1 MENNSHSDLQCKKRK
16 YGPKKGFLSRISVDS
31 DSVSCSSADQHSHT
45 ANRLSYSLNGDNH
58 SEKGVNQSARN
69 SELPFNQ
76 SSRMHS
82 ADGQKYSL
90 NVSNQFARRQSAD
103 GNKTFMTNGDDK
115 SVKFKLLNSHPA
127 KTQNSALGSQY
138 IDSND
143 QGSKISALVSRSFST
158 GSEIIDGQSKSLK
171 QQSSESISTMSLP
184 EDLRLSFSEIEEGS
198 LQLDDLDLTYSPA
211 SGGNNSSGNLCNMD
225 QEKCFDQDGDLQRFA
240 AIISSTSEQQA
251 SDKEITEMTKLSE
264 EFMTKEDQSSGKEQ
278 NNVVVK
284 SESSNSNANITWDDI
299 VQWGVNAQQV
309 STVGSSGEVLKQ
321 KKTISPRRSS
331 KSKHM
336 ENVSCQVC
344 GDMAAGFYC
353 GAFICEACKKFY
365 MRAYK
370 QDKLKYVCLRDKKCM
385 ITKESRVQCQ
395 YCRFQ
400 KCVTLNMY
408 IPKQGES
415 EMSKDMQMSDI
426 PCRVCSAPSSG
437 FHFGAITC
445 EGCKGFFRRMAKE
458 REPEKYQCNKKGRCE
473 INMVTRNLCK
483 ACRYRSCREAGMS
496 VEGSRIGRQP
506 NSVKHAISME
516 LKQVKPEG
524 ESDVVTK
531 IKEEPIDESSIDF
544 LKDSDKS
551 ESFSFWDE
559 KSDNSVN
566 QTLNNQSALC
576 DNQVISSANM
586 NVKEPSLDT
595 HTSVGHVSPSVSNNV
610 SWSSSINNVNRIPP
624 TSPINGTLP
633 KPSQTHMSVGNTIHT
648 KADPQSYNGKQMTN
662 QQNHVSVGGHI
673 QRHML
678 PPPQMSAGDLNRGQ
692 SNGPSGNSLVFTP
705 SPVTQFFSTAPR
717 NENKQY
723 VSSNQQPRDNQA
735 NHKVPAPIDTTQN
748 INQASATPQ
757 PILYSPTSTTA
768 PHGNNEGMGQ
778 GSFQNMTEFISKI
791 IEAGKCLQLLN
802 YRVFDTDVN
811 PTTSM
816 NVDDIKALF
825 KSKYMDPKAGNHIT
839 SKVDMS
845 VFSSRESTW
854 NYMMTNFHHNT
865 YITIRFA
872 KLVPGFKTLSLNDQV
887 KLIQSSIYPIELL
900 NMSKVYDPTTKKYN
914 YFTYT
919 KEEENIMMEQ
929 FPMLRVFQ
937 EHFLHVGEMVTSFNF
952 TDEEFAI
959 LSALLL
965 FPAEANG
972 LENPKAVEQL
982 QNQISAALQAYEERE
997 FPEGLTRYGIL
1008 LVRVAELVQ
1017 CLLQHNLAIGLLL
1030 THNPTIKVPQ
1040 LFHELIIESIKEG
1053 QKL

>member
-1 MENNSHSDLQCKKRK
+1 MENGYKSAVSVKKSR
-16 YGPKKGFLSRISVDS
+16 YGPKKVFLSRLSIDS
-31 DSVSCSSADQHSHT
+31 DSSSSSLTGSRGNQPKRQSLDGQ
-45 ANRLSYSLNGDNH
+45 LSG
-58 SEKGVNQSARN
+58 GQ
-69 SELPFNQ
+69 NQ
-76 SSRMHS
+76 SSRQHNEDRFNQS
-82 ADGQKYSL
+82 VKNHLTNENSPL
-90 NVSNQFARRQSAD
+90 RTSNQ
-103 GNKTFMTNGDDK
+103 
-115 SVKFKLLNSHPA
+115 SVKRKLEDNKLLVESDKKFSETNQSNSQILERHSSTPRF
-127 KTQNSALGSQY
+127 QLFNGNEQCNSGQTSLSHSQSTKCL
-138 IDSND
+138 SN
-143 QGSKISALVSRSFST
+143 
-158 GSEIIDGQSKSLK
+158 DGQSKSSVDITAASIT
-171 QQSSESISTMSLP
+171 QRGMSSSMSSMSLP
-184 EDLRLSFSEIEEGS
+184 DELRLSFSEIEEGS
-198 LQLDDLDLTYSPA
+198 LQLDDLDLTCSPSA
-211 SGGNNSSGNLCNMD
+211 AGSSSGNLAVMD
-225 QEKCFDQDGDLQRFA
+225 QEKCLEQDRDLQRITA
-240 AIISSTSEQQA
+240 AISSTSEQHT
-251 SDKEITEMTKLSE
+251 SGKEITEMAKLSE
-264 EFMTKEDQSSGKEQ
+264 EFMTNQGQSSAKHQ
-278 NNVVVK
+278 NDVVK
-284 SESSNSNANITWDDI
+284 SENCDSADLTWDDI
-299 VQWGVNAQQV
+299 VTWGVSAHQV
-309 STVGSSGEVLKQ
+309 SSTVVGNGEIQAK
-321 KKTISPRRSS
+321 KKTVPQRRSG
-331 KSKHM
+331 KNRHM

-344 GDMAAGFYC
+344 GDVAAGFYC

-370 QDKLKYVCLRDKKCM
+370 QDKLKYVCLRDKKCV

-400 KCVTLNMY
+400 KCVSLKMY
-408 IPKQGES
+408 IPKQGEG
-415 EMSKDMQMSDI
+415 ETSKDMQMSEI

-458 REPEKYQCNKKGRCE
+458 REPEKYQCNKKGSCE

-483 ACRYRSCREAGMS
+483 ACRYRSCITAGMS

-516 LKQVKPEG
+516 LKQVKTDGGP
-524 ESDVVTK
+524 DPYMK
-531 IKEEPIDESSIDF
+531 IKEEPVDTSPDF
-544 LKDSDKS
+544 LTDNNKS
-551 ESFSFWDE
+551 NDFPFWDQDSNSQMDSFNGSSTCDTMVMSAPSSVVPQSTPTTVTWSRSG
-559 KSDNSVN
+559 SDVSADPISSSNEASLPVPNTALMSGGISVN
-566 QTLNNQSALC
+566 GQLYA
-576 DNQVISSANM
+576 
-586 NVKEPSLDT
+586 
-595 HTSVGHVSPSVSNNV
+595 
-610 SWSSSINNVNRIPP
+610 
-624 TSPINGTLP
+624 GTLP
-633 KPSQTHMSVGNTIHT
+633 LHTDKQMSIGT
-648 KADPQSYNGKQMTN
+648 PNGKQ
-662 QQNHVSVGGHI
+662 
-673 QRHML
+673 L
-678 PPPQMSAGDLNRGQ
+678 PVLQ
-692 SNGPSGNSLVFTP
+692 SHTSYEVTDRSPVASLANSLVFTP
-705 SPVTQFFSTAPR
+705 SPVTQFLSTMPR
-717 NENKQY
+717 N
-723 VSSNQQPRDNQA
+723 DNTPKNLSPGSGNTSPSFRKPEPLDA
-735 NHKVPAPIDTTQN
+735 TQLGN
-748 INQASATPQ
+748 MSQGMPQ
-757 PILYSPTSTTA
+757 SFQYSPTSTTS
-768 PHGNNEGMGQ
+768 PG
-778 GSFQNMTEFISKI
+778 GSQLVTSQTQHIKIGSSYLTMTEFISKI

-802 YRVFDTDVN
+802 YRVFDTDVS
-811 PTTSM
+811 PATSM

-845 VFSSRESTW
+845 MFSTRESTW

-900 NMSKVYDPTTKKYN
+900 NMSKVFDPTTKKYN

-937 EHFLHVGEMVTSFNF
+937 EHFLHIGEMVTSLQF

-965 FPAEANG
+965 FPAEING

-982 QNQISAALQAYEERE
+982 QNQISAALQAYEESR
-997 FPEGLTRYGIL
+997 FPDGLTRFGVL